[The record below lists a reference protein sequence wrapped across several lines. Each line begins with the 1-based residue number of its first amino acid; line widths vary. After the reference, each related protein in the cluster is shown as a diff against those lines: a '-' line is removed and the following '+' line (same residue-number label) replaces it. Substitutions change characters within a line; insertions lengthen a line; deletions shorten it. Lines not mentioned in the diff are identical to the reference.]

1 MILAGGTS
9 DRRLFFKTLRQEPWG
24 SLGLTLA
31 GVFFLTLNQRGVHQG
46 RATESEPWFHH
57 LKKRIARSS
66 GFTKSAFP
74 LLFLSFFKYLFIYLA
89 VLSLSWVTWDQDP
102 VISPDQL
109 SLSFFFSFFKYLFIY
124 LASLSLSWVTWN
136 LLLQRAGSPVVVLP
150 CRTWDLS
157 SLIRN

>member
-74 LLFLSFFKYLFIYLA
+74 LLF
-89 VLSLSWVTWDQDP
+89 
-102 VISPDQL
+102 
-109 SLSFFFSFFKYLFIY
+109 FSFFKYLFIY

>member
-74 LLFLSFFKYLFIYLA
+74 LLF
-89 VLSLSWVTWDQDP
+89 
-102 VISPDQL
+102 
-109 SLSFFFSFFKYLFIY
+109 FSFFKYLFIY
-124 LASLSLSWVTWN
+124 LLWQVLVVAHGIFIATCGNFPCGAQTSLY
-136 LLLQRAGSPVVVLP
+136 LQVMGLVALRM
-150 CRTWDLS
+150 
-157 SLIRN
+157 

>member
-9 DRRLFFKTLRQEPWG
+9 DHRLFFKTLRQEPWG

-31 GVFFLTLNQRGVHQG
+31 GVFFLALWSPPRMSYRIWALVSSSKK
-46 RATESEPWFHH
+46 ESCKIQWFHQ
-57 LKKRIARSS
+57 IS
-66 GFTKSAFP
+66 FP
-74 LLFLSFFKYLFIYLA
+74 SPFFSFFKYLFIYLA

-109 SLSFFFSFFKYLFIY
+109 SLSFFFFFLIFIY
-124 LASLSLSWVTWN
+124 LSSLSLSWVMWN
-136 LLLQRAGSPVVVLP
+136 LLLQRAGFPVVVLP

>member
-9 DRRLFFKTLRQEPWG
+9 DCRLFFKTLRQEPWG

-74 LLFLSFFKYLFIYLA
+74 LLF
-89 VLSLSWVTWDQDP
+89 
-102 VISPDQL
+102 
-109 SLSFFFSFFKYLFIY
+109 FSFFKYLFIY

-157 SLIRN
+157 SLIKN